1 MVQLP
6 SISLPTIHHESL
18 RSPITA
24 LLRNDASLSHR
35 RDTLAQIRQQLHA
48 WGSLEFTPLD
58 NGLFPAAAVSGATE
72 YTGYDS
78 VWVRDNIHVAH
89 AHWVMG
95 QAGAVSQTEVA
106 VKTVMGLMAYF
117 QRHRDRFTTI
127 INGQANADEPMNR
140 PHIRFNGKD
149 LSELDQKW
157 AHAQNDAL
165 GYFLWLYCLLAN
177 AGAIK
182 PDQSA
187 GEMLG
192 CFVAYLEVIR
202 YWADADSGHWEEARK
217 IEASSI
223 GAVVAGLE
231 QLKIL
236 TDGTANIF
244 SSAHFESALDL
255 EHFDRGQIARLIE
268 KGQDAL
274 ADILP
279 GECKQP
285 EPLQRR
291 YDGALLFL
299 IYPLKVVQP
308 EMAQQILDDVI
319 GNLQGAFGIK
329 RYLGDSF
336 WAPDYKAKAGEGD
349 RTADVSDDSSWRD
362 ALLTP
367 GGEAQWCIFDP
378 IISVI
383 YGQRYQQSGAV
394 KDLAKQLE
402 YLGRSLGQVTASDC
416 LVGSCKCPELYYAEA
431 GEYGPNDSTP
441 LLWTQANLAIA
452 LVMAGQSL
460 AV

>member
-1 MVQLP
+1 MEAVPPPIASMVQLP
-6 SISLPTIHHESL
+6 PIAQPTIHNDQL
-18 RSPITA
+18 RSPIQA
-24 LLRNDASLSHR
+24 LLRDDGSPGDRHQ
-35 RDTLAQIRQQLHA
+35 TLAQIRQQLQN
-48 WGSLEFTPLD
+48 WGSLDFTALD

-89 AHWVMG
+89 AHFVMG
-95 QAGAVSQTEVA
+95 QTGVA
-106 VKTVMGLMAYF
+106 VRTVTTLMDYF
-117 QRHRDRFTTI
+117 QRHRDRFMAI
-127 INGQANADEPMNR
+127 IQGQADAADPMNR

-149 LSELDQKW
+149 LAEIDQKW

-177 AGAIK
+177 SAAIR
-182 PDQSA
+182 PDESA
-187 GEMLG
+187 GEMLN
-192 CFVAYLEVIR
+192 CFVTYLEVIR
-202 YWADADSGHWEEARK
+202 YWTDADSGHWEEARK

-223 GAVVAGLE
+223 GAVAAGLK

-244 SSAHFESALDL
+244 SSANFASVFDL
-255 EHFDRGQIARLIE
+255 GQIARLIQN
-268 KGQDAL
+268 GQDAL
-274 ADILP
+274 AKILP
-279 GECKQP
+279 WECNQP
-285 EPLQRR
+285 EPLHRP

-299 IYPLKVVQP
+299 IYPLNVVQP
-308 EMAQQILDDVI
+308 EMAQQILDDVT
-319 GNLQGAFGIK
+319 GNLQGALGIK

-383 YGQRYQQSGAV
+383 YGQRYQQSGAAA
-394 KDLAKQLE
+394 DLAKQLE
-402 YLGRSLGQVTASDC
+402 YLGRSLGQVTAADC
-416 LVGSCKCPELYYAEA
+416 PVGACKCPELYYAEG

-452 LVMAGQSL
+452 LVMAERSL
-460 AV
+460 VA

>member
-6 SISLPTIHHESL
+6 AITLPTIHNESL
-18 RSPITA
+18 RSPLQD
-24 LLRNDASLSHR
+24 LLRPDVSPSDR
-35 RDTLAQIRQQLHA
+35 RQTLAQIRQLLHD
-48 WGSLEFTPLD
+48 WGSLEFATLD
-58 NGLFPAAAVSGATE
+58 NGLFPAAAVSGETE

-89 AHWVMG
+89 AHLEMG
-95 QAGAVSQTEVA
+95 KTEVA
-106 VKTVMGLMAYF
+106 AKTVTTLMVYF
-117 QRHRDRFTTI
+117 QRHGDRFTAI
-127 INGQANADEPMNR
+127 IKGQADADEPMNR
-140 PHIRFNGKD
+140 PHIRFNGVA
-149 LSELDQKW
+149 LTEIDQKW

-165 GYFLWLYCLLAN
+165 GYFLWLYCQLAN
-177 AGAIK
+177 SGAIR
-182 PDQSA
+182 PDESA

-192 CFVAYLEVIR
+192 RFVSYLDVIR

-231 QLKIL
+231 QLRIL

-244 SSAHFESALDL
+244 SSAN
-255 EHFDRGQIARLIE
+255 FDSIQIARLIQ
-268 KGQDAL
+268 KGHQAL
-274 ADILP
+274 AEILP
-279 GECKQP
+279 LECNQP
-285 EPLQRR
+285 EPLYRR

-308 EMAQQILDDVI
+308 AMAQQILDDVI
-319 GNLQGAFGIK
+319 GNLQGESGIK

-349 RTADVSDDSSWRD
+349 RTADVSDDDRWRD

-383 YGQRYQQSGAV
+383 YGQRYQQSGAAA
-394 KDLAKQLE
+394 DLAKQLE
-402 YLGRSLGQVTASDC
+402 YLGRSLGQVTAVDC
-416 LVGSCKCPELYYAEA
+416 SGGPCKCPELYYAES
-431 GEYGPNDSTP
+431 GEYVPNDSMP

-452 LVMAGQSL
+452 LVMAERSL
-460 AV
+460 AA